1 MGADSE
7 RERLLAAVGHIRADP
22 AYRAL
27 QRTQVSVSADSE
39 TGESGSARTVFVS
52 WAHSNMDWSSAE
64 AKEWQAQ
71 LADLAATL
79 VELGIDADIDLFHLD
94 EAIDWTRFGPSGIQ
108 NSDMTV
114 IVLSEA
120 WAERWSGTNAPTVGA
135 GAAAEADTLRGL
147 FVRNQAEWQRRVVIV
162 MLPGVADSLVPPDL
176 ERVSRL
182 YVDLSDPDSIEA
194 VVRLITGQPRFPKP
208 KLGRVPVLAP
218 DDDYRGKGGAASEL
232 RLRLMETRRRMR
244 TLKAQKTDAATV
256 ELRELTL
263 RESALQGF
271 IDAILKNED

>member
-1 MGADSE
+1 
-7 RERLLAAVGHIRADP
+7 
-22 AYRAL
+22 
-27 QRTQVSVSADSE
+27 
-39 TGESGSARTVFVS
+39 
-52 WAHSNMDWSSAE
+52 MDWSSAE